1 LNQAIKDAETIDQI
15 HRLSQSILQITSQTN
30 LLALNAAIEAARAG
44 EAGQGFAVVAREIR
58 SLAEESQIA
67 ASEIQQ
73 VTGTV
78 LNSVQNLRDSSTQLM
93 TLLDTQV
100 KDDYETMLGTT
111 EQYRKDAEMID
122 QLVGEFSGT
131 AQELKVSMEGII
143 KAIDE
148 VTITI
153 NEGAGGAEDITIKT
167 SAIVE
172 KIVEVQRQMQINRQ
186 SASELKALVGLFKI

>member
-1 LNQAIKDAETIDQI
+1 
-15 HRLSQSILQITSQTN
+15 
-30 LLALNAAIEAARAG
+30 
-44 EAGQGFAVVAREIR
+44 
-58 SLAEESQIA
+58 
-67 ASEIQQ
+67 
-73 VTGTV
+73 
-78 LNSVQNLRDSSTQLM
+78 M

-143 KAIDE
+143 KAIDV